1 MRLRRVCE
9 WQKFRKKKWTKKI
22 YYSVSWLCVCV
33 RAIYHGPPLLGVVSL
48 NLNFLGGENSRIF
61 RSTFCDIQDVH
72 FWHNLS
78 RYYQQ
83 TKNGIRNF
91 FSLWGHVVYSFLS
104 AACVCVC
111 VCVWNLILLWKKRTP
126 YCVDQNGRYVQY
138 RCTTTR
144 RSSWCMTSGYVN
156 SFSPNF
162 VISNP
167 NYSVERLLDF

>member
-9 WQKFRKKKWTKKI
+9 WQKFRKKKWTKKNLLFGL
-22 YYSVSWLCVCV
+22 VTVCVCV

-48 NLNFLGGENSRIF
+48 NLNFFGGKNSRIF

-111 VCVWNLILLWKKRTP
+111 VCGIWF
-126 YCVDQNGRYVQY
+126 CCGRRGRPIVSIRMADTFSIDVQ
-138 RCTTTR
+138 RQGGR
-144 RSSWCMTSGYVN
+144 RDAWQADT
-156 SFSPNF
+156 
-162 VISNP
+162 
-167 NYSVERLLDF
+167 

>member
-1 MRLRRVCE
+1 MD
-9 WQKFRKKKWTKKI
+9 KKKI
-22 YYSVSWLCVCV
+22 YYSVSWLGVCV

-48 NLNFLGGENSRIF
+48 NLNFFWGENSRIF